1 MGYGELPLEKRLKEN
16 IKNYRLANLYKIE
29 SLKTQMKLLYD
40 LTGIKILLTERH
52 GDKMAAVGNFSDFV
66 PDVVDDPGR
75 KLRVANRTVGHI
87 YTKEDEIISGKED
100 LAIEFLEQL
109 IQMWEMLGE
118 EAFINRERAV
128 YIDEVDGQLKKERY
142 QLSHGE
148 EEDVLT
154 GVLNKTFFTERMK
167 SLDKSE
173 IVPVAAVEANI
184 NDWKFVNDHYGEEE
198 SDRLI

>member
-75 KLRVANRTVGHI
+75 KLRVANRTVGDRVFGAAHTDVGDAWGRGF
-87 YTKEDEIISGKED
+87 YKQGTC
-100 LAIEFLEQL
+100 
-109 IQMWEMLGE
+109 
-118 EAFINRERAV
+118 RV
-128 YIDEVDGQLKKERY
+128 YR
-142 QLSHGE
+142 
-148 EEDVLT
+148 
-154 GVLNKTFFTERMK
+154 
-167 SLDKSE
+167 
-173 IVPVAAVEANI
+173 
-184 NDWKFVNDHYGEEE
+184 
-198 SDRLI
+198 

>member
-128 YIDEVDGQLKKERY
+128 YIDEVDGQLKKER
-142 QLSHGE
+142 
-148 EEDVLT
+148 
-154 GVLNKTFFTERMK
+154 
-167 SLDKSE
+167 
-173 IVPVAAVEANI
+173 
-184 NDWKFVNDHYGEEE
+184 
-198 SDRLI
+198 